1 MWIAFLCSSLSTCCD
16 PIFFCTPVHSSAQG
30 MIAGTDNKPFEH
42 RSTSPRPGE
51 RARPCLPGFV
61 ATSVFSPL
69 ACLCA
74 NLFMGCRGFWKG
86 KEFRRSPAP
95 GSSDAR
101 DTQSNAAQIIVTR
114 TRQGRHAEP
123 FLKGRGWS
131 AASPAYQGGGTVHL
145 PGMLRGRVMSC
156 PKKTNAHLGQAPT

>member
-1 MWIAFLCSSLSTCCD
+1 MPILITSL
-16 PIFFCTPVHSSAQG
+16 
-30 MIAGTDNKPFEH
+30 FEH

-101 DTQSNAAQIIVTR
+101 DTHSNAAQIIVMR
-114 TRQGRHAEP
+114 TRQGRHALHSRRGTRKRWVQAASP
-123 FLKGRGWS
+123 FFKGRGWS
-131 AASPAYQGGGTVHL
+131 DASPAYQGGGTVHL

-156 PKKTNAHLGQAPT
+156 PKKQCTRGTNADSDETFKTDC